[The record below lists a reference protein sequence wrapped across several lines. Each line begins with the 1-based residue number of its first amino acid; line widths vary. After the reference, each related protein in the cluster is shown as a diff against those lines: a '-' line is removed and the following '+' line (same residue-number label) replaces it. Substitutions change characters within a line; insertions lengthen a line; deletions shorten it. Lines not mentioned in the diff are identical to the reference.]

1 MGAGMDSTNKNSRLA
16 SFILILSIILANL
29 RATIFIFLTPDT
41 SKLLGMAW
49 IEIFL
54 WVGASIGVIYLL
66 WHEKQWAGYLA
77 LWRKNWVPGLFILLA
92 LVSMLWSVEPV
103 ATSFRVLELT
113 FAALVASYYGM
124 RLDAERMMR
133 VLFWFG
139 AILFILS
146 IGLAIGA
153 PPTGTMP
160 WAPFYGAWRGMY
172 WHRNHLASITAFL
185 SVVYLMR
192 VLLAIKNRNSKGILD
207 GFFYNLSLVILFY
220 SKSATGYIVFLIL
233 HAFLLVILAWLWLY
247 PHLQRK
253 HYLWILAGGI
263 VITILILMNLNFIFG
278 VFNRD
283 TTMTGRIGLWSNLL
297 AMGSQRLWLG
307 HGFGAVW
314 TMDSFREQIRLLV
327 GWTSQPLIGD
337 NGFLDIYLHLG
348 VTGVFLFIG
357 ILALVAYR
365 TIRYAITQ
373 KTLTGFFPLLVLI
386 YAVFANITFSLF
398 IETEV
403 FVWFLIVAALFM
415 STSVEKARVE

>member
-1 MGAGMDSTNKNSRLA
+1 MKSTHRRSRLA
-16 SFILILSIILANL
+16 NFILILSLTLANL
-29 RATIFIFLTPDT
+29 RATVFIFLTPDT
-41 SKLLGMAW
+41 SKLLSPAW
-49 IEIFL
+49 IEILL
-54 WVGASIGVIYLL
+54 WMGTLIGVVYLL
-66 WHEKQWAGYLA
+66 YHEKQWAGYLA
-77 LWRKNWVPGLFILLA
+77 LWQRNWLLGLFLLLA
-92 LVSMLWSVEPV
+92 LLSALWSVEPV
-103 ATSFRVLELT
+103 ATSFRVLELI
-113 FAALVASYYGM
+113 FATLVASYFGM
-124 RLDAERMMR
+124 RLDGERMMQ

-139 AILFILS
+139 TILYIFS
-146 IGLAIGA
+146 IGLAYGA
-153 PPTGTMP
+153 PPTGTMH
-160 WAPFYGAWRGMY
+160 WAPFNGAWRGLY

-192 VLLAIKNRNSKGILD
+192 TILAIKDRNSKGFLD
-207 GFFYNLSLVILFY
+207 GFFYALSLIILFY
-220 SKSATGYIVFLIL
+220 TKSATGYIVFLVL

-263 VITILILMNLNFIFG
+263 LMTILILMNLNFIFG
-278 VFNRD
+278 LFNRD

-297 AMGSQRLWLG
+297 AMGSQRRWLG

-337 NGFLDIYLHLG
+337 NGLLDIYLHLG
-348 VTGVFLFIG
+348 ITGVVLFIG
-357 ILALVAYR
+357 ILTLVAFR

-373 KTLTGFFPLLVLI
+373 KTLTGFFPLLVLV

-398 IETEV
+398 VETEV

-415 STSVEKARVE
+415 TTSVEKAGVE